1 MKWGKNKSKLKTFH
15 ENILY
20 FTFFSYLE
28 VCSRHYKL
36 KHFVAISIVL
46 YHFFLIQEFTYLFL
60 SRGGGVSPNS
70 QLCGLCVLNLHP
82 IFLKKHVVRN
92 PGLCREAF
100 FILSADIILGSNVER
115 ELKKTHLYFTLKYLA
130 PSCPVGDGS
139 TAPLC
144 SNHQLYLAFL
154 LLCDGEWVR
163 SRTW

>member
-1 MKWGKNKSKLKTFH
+1 M
-15 ENILY
+15 
-20 FTFFSYLE
+20 
-28 VCSRHYKL
+28 
-36 KHFVAISIVL
+36 
-46 YHFFLIQEFTYLFL
+46 
-60 SRGGGVSPNS
+60 SPNS

-115 ELKKTHLYFTLKYLA
+115 ELKKTHLCFTLKYLA

-154 LLCDGEWVR
+154 LMRDGEWVR